1 MLVATFDIINKP
13 EIKFQPALNSTFK
26 IQHSYPISSNGCLIV
41 LKGFKNIVDFPSTSP
56 CSEVS
61 GIRSENSP
69 SSLTLSNDI
78 TSHLPPTSSVSI
90 HPRDFV
96 NEAGKRHLGFAPK
109 EKKTPSR
116 DIEKERERCYPS
128 RLHRATKPKQV
139 RLSLPS
145 FHFFPFVPPTIL
157 FPSSQPFYHCIPRA
171 PRSSMRA
178 SRGLRALAPL
188 PCEKFKFY
196 VFPCTPAPPPPP
208 IPRIF

>member
-1 MLVATFDIINKP
+1 M
-13 EIKFQPALNSTFK
+13 
-26 IQHSYPISSNGCLIV
+26 
-41 LKGFKNIVDFPSTSP
+41 
-56 CSEVS
+56 
-61 GIRSENSP
+61 
-69 SSLTLSNDI
+69 
-78 TSHLPPTSSVSI
+78 
-90 HPRDFV
+90 

-171 PRSSMRA
+171 PRFSMR
-178 SRGLRALAPL
+178 GTLRAFEPSPPSRARNLNFTFFPVHQPLLPL
-188 PCEKFKFY
+188 PFLGSSRLQ
-196 VFPCTPAPPPPP
+196 VLQVTMGLDSRSRPSVL
-208 IPRIF
+208 